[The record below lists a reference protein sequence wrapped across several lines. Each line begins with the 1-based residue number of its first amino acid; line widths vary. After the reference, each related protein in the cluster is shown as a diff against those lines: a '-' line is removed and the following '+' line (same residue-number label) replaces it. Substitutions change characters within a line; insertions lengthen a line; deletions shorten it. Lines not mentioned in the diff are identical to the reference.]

1 MEAQYIKDSKKRCL
15 EYGLQPNVIPT
26 AKNRLSMEE
35 LRKMQQ
41 DYSEVISVLDY
52 FGTKTTRLLEKTPI
66 LISLTDDQGYI
77 ICFMGNKTIRE
88 MIHHLGI
95 QEGIQMNE
103 RYMGTNST
111 YLALQQK
118 IPVELL
124 GENHFHEHLHLTACY
139 SIPFYFDKIDQLG
152 GTVNILTLLDFHSQ
166 FVLPLLSNMVDSMER
181 EIVLRR
187 KNRHQDLLNEILIN
201 SVNNGI
207 IISDQQGLIIE
218 FNPLIERITGY
229 KREEVIGSS
238 IVIFEI
244 FAEYV
249 QNVINTGCHLANIEC
264 TFALAG
270 NERMICLMD
279 AIPIRN
285 DREEIIGAYL
295 QIRDISER
303 YELEKQIITYEKFS
317 AIGKLA
323 AGIAH
328 EIRNPLTTIMGFIQL
343 IKEKKSTQIQNSQY
357 LEIVFKELRD
367 LNKMV
372 SDFVLMAK
380 PSFPEK
386 IVIQLQEFIQDTVQF
401 MTIQGNLKNMVLKE
415 NLCTPLIMIYMDA
428 VQMKQVLINLIQN
441 AFEAMPSGGE
451 VEISLSYDS
460 VDPNNVVIG
469 ISDIGIGIT
478 DEQMKEIFTPF
489 FTTKDNGLGLGLS
502 ICYRIIENH
511 NGRIQI
517 KSNPGAGTTFN
528 IILPIRSV

>member
-1 MEAQYIKDSKKRCL
+1 MEAQYIIDSKKRCF
-15 EYGLQPNVIPT
+15 ENGLQPHVIPT
-26 AKNRLSMEE
+26 IKNRLSASE
-35 LRKMQQ
+35 LQKMQQ

-52 FGTKTTRLLEKTPI
+52 FGAKTTKLLEKTPI
-66 LISLTDDQGYI
+66 LIALTDDRGYV
-77 ICFMGNKTIRE
+77 ICFVGNKAIRE

-103 RYMGTNST
+103 IDMGTNST
-111 YLALQQK
+111 YLALEQK
-118 IPVELL
+118 KPVELL
-124 GENHFHEHLHLTACY
+124 GENHFHEHLHLSACY
-139 SIPFYFDKIDQLG
+139 SIPFSFDNIDQLG
-152 GTVNILTLLDFHSQ
+152 GTVNILTLLEFHSQ

-207 IISDQQGLIIE
+207 IISDDKGIIIE
-218 FNPLIERITGY
+218 FNPLIERITGA

-238 IVIFEI
+238 ILIFEI
-244 FAEYV
+244 FAEYMQKV
-249 QNVINTGCHLANIEC
+249 LSSGCHLANVEC
-264 TFALAG
+264 TFTLVD
-270 NERMICLMD
+270 NERMICLLD

-285 DREEIIGAYL
+285 DRAEIKGAYL
-295 QIRDISER
+295 QIRDITER
-303 YELEKQIITYEKFS
+303 FELEKQIITYEKFS
-317 AIGKLA
+317 AVGKLA

-343 IKEKKSTQIQNSQY
+343 IRERKSTQIQDSQY
-357 LEIVFKELRD
+357 LEIVFSELRD

-386 IVIQLQEFIQDTVQF
+386 KVIQLQAFILDTVQF
-401 MTIQGNLKNMVLKE
+401 MTIQGNLKNMLLTV
-415 NLCTPLIMIYMDA
+415 NLCNPLIMIYIDA

-451 VEISLSYDS
+451 VEIGLSYDS
-460 VDPNNVVIG
+460 LDPNIIVIS
-469 ISDIGIGIT
+469 ISDIGTGIT
-478 DEQMKEIFTPF
+478 DEQMKDIFTPF

-502 ICYRIIENH
+502 ICYRIVENH
-511 NGRIQI
+511 NGKIQF
-517 KSNPGAGTTFN
+517 KSTPGVGTTFT